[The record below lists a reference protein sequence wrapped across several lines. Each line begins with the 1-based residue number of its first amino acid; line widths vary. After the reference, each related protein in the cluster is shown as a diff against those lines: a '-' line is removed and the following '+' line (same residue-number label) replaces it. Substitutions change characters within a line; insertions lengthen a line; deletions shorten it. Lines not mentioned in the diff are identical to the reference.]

1 MGDLTSS
8 QVEVTD
14 WVYEEVVDMLAVQVS
29 EFGGPEVLVPTESP
43 APVAGEGQAVIAV
56 VAADVLFLDTQIRG
70 GRWRAQFPVA
80 PPYVPGGAVTG
91 AVLAVGAGVSA
102 DWVGTVVVTRTAAG
116 YAEQALATADTMTA
130 VPDGLDVLTAAALA
144 HDGPT
149 ALTLF
154 EGAAVRSGEWVLV
167 TGAAGGLGSLL
178 ARLAHAAGARVI
190 GAGGGGRKS
199 DLIRELG
206 ADLAVDYTQP
216 GWPDK
221 VKVATGGAGVD
232 VVFDGVG
239 GTIGAAAF
247 AVTAAGARFSA
258 HGAPAGGF
266 AAIDPAIAERGDVRV
281 RGIEQVQFTPAESHS
296 LTERALAEAAAGRL
310 IPVVGQTF
318 PLVKAADAHA
328 AIEARQVVGKTL
340 LLA

>member
-1 MGDLTSS
+1 
-8 QVEVTD
+8 
-14 WVYEEVVDMLAVQVS
+14 
-29 EFGGPEVLVPTESP
+29 VLVPTESP

-56 VAADVLFLDTQIRG
+56 VAADVLFLDTQIRS

-80 PPYVPGGAVTG
+80 PPYVPGGAVAG

-102 DWVGTVVVTRTAAG
+102 DYWVGTVVVTRTVAG

-154 EGAAVRSGEWVLV
+154 EGAAVQSGEWVLV

-178 ARLAHAAGARVI
+178 VRLAHAAGARVI
-190 GAGGGGRKS
+190 GAAGGGRKS

-310 IPVVGQTF
+310 VPVVGQTF
-318 PLVKAADAHA
+318 PLAKAADAHA